1 MPGAGIIRNAGIIQG
16 RVIYEEICTVYLY
29 SKLKLL
35 DPTDIILCWAA
46 ATTFHP
52 TYFAR
57 IPLMN
62 VVDSRVGIIVISVG
76 DRVLQ
81 NPLICQVE
89 TSCSNRFG
97 ESLFNVYE

>member
-1 MPGAGIIRNAGIIQG
+1 MERDVKILILQ
-16 RVIYEEICTVYLY
+16 VFLSLHLY

-35 DPTDIILCWAA
+35 DPTDIILSWAA
-46 ATTFHP
+46 AATFHP
-52 TYFAR
+52 TYFAW

-62 VVDSRVGIIVISVG
+62 VVDLRVGIIVISVG
-76 DRVLQ
+76 DRVVQ

-89 TSCSNRFG
+89 MSCSNRFG